1 MTTKPPELSIQHE
14 EVDGRLVV
22 AVSGDLDLG
31 SAPALESALANLAP
45 FGRPVVIDLGGVE
58 FIDSSGMRSLL
69 TVNEMVMTAVGSP
82 VTLAGGTP
90 TTKRLIELTGID
102 QVFRIEP

>member
-1 MTTKPPELSIQHE
+1 VTTKPPELTIRHE
-14 EVDGRLVV
+14 EIDDRTVV

-31 SAPALESALANLAP
+31 SAPALESALADLAP
-45 FGRPVVIDLGGVE
+45 FARPVVIDLAGVE
-58 FIDSSGMRSLL
+58 FIDSSGMRALL
-69 TVNEMVMTAVGSP
+69 AVNEMVIGAVGTP

-90 TTKRLIELTGID
+90 ATKRLIELTGIN

>member
-1 MTTKPPELSIQHE
+1 MTTKPPELSIRHD

-22 AVSGDLDLG
+22 AIAGDLDLG
-31 SAPALESALANLAP
+31 SAPALESALADLAP

-69 TVNEMVMTAVGSP
+69 AVNEMVLGAVGSA

-90 TTKRLIELTGID
+90 ATKRLIELTGID

>member
-1 MTTKPPELSIQHE
+1 MTTKPPELTIRHE
-14 EVDGRLVV
+14 EIEGRMVV

-31 SAPALESALANLAP
+31 SAPALEAALAELAP
-45 FGRPVVIDLGGVE
+45 FGRPVVIDLAGVE
-58 FIDSSGMRSLL
+58 FIDSSGMRALL
-69 TVNEMVMTAVGSP
+69 AVNEMVVGAVGTP

-90 TTKRLIELTGID
+90 ATKRLIELTGID